1 MEAAAQTLADTCHA
15 VYRLPRQTYR
25 LAPAAAERF
34 AQYELTSQRA
44 ALGATIGAQS
54 ALYGKSAGK
63 VLRVAGVLHLLQIAA
78 REISSGA
85 AIQEATID
93 KAAALVDHLDAWAL
107 GLHAEVAAG
116 CVGQLM
122 RTVHRVAEAVA
133 GPIRWKELAV
143 RLSAKARK
151 ETDGSAFAE
160 AAQALATAGYGEM
173 ELGKRGGVSYRATRA
188 LP

>member
-1 MEAAAQTLADTCHA
+1 

-34 AQYELTSQRA
+34 AHYELNRQRA
-44 ALGATIGAQS
+44 ALGASIGAQS

-63 VLRVAGVLHLLQIAA
+63 VLRLAGVLHLLQIAA
-78 REISSGA
+78 GEISSGA
-85 AIQEATID
+85 AIEPGTIER
-93 KAAALVDHLDAWAL
+93 AAALVDHLDAWAL

-116 CVGQLM
+116 GVGQLM
-122 RTVHRVAEAVA
+122 RTVHRAAEAAA

-143 RLSAKARK
+143 RLSAKQRK
-151 ETDGSAFAE
+151 ETDAAAFAE
-160 AAQALATAGYGEM
+160 VARALAAAGYGEV
-173 ELGKRGGVSYRATRA
+173 EAGKRGAISYRATRA